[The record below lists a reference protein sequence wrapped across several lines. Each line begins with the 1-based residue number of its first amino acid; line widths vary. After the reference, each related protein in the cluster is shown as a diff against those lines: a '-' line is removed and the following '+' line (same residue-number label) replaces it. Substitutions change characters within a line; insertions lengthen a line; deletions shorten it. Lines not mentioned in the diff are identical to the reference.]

1 MIRDRQQEIFDA
13 FNKKLG
19 NTVPVQLVEE
29 EGDLFAK
36 GVIEFS
42 APIRVGDTDIL
53 EIRDEGELMLL
64 TAQFLRQFAGY
75 AQHIAAQLDQDFAR
89 RIAAA
94 AKAASGP
101 EILTSGN
108 QSVIVPNLQFPGK

>member
-1 MIRDRQQEIFDA
+1 MIRDRQQVIFDE
-13 FNKKLG
+13 FNKRLG
-19 NTVPVQLVEE
+19 SAVPVQLVEE
-29 EGDLFAK
+29 KGDLFAK

-42 APIRVGDTDIL
+42 APIRIGETDIL

-94 AKAASGP
+94 VKAASGP
-101 EILTSGN
+101 QILTPGS
-108 QSVIVPNLQFPGK
+108 QPVIVPNIQFPGK